1 MSYSVPFRFVC
12 CCTLALGLAGWP
24 AMLQAQRVARS
35 AWHEGARTGTAESVP
50 SHGLFPD
57 PRLLPRPALVLQDP
71 ERTLD
76 QRRRRFEKWVM
87 LGGGIAAV
95 LLVAPLPES
104 ERPLLPALRYPA
116 AFLVGVVLGAGVGH
130 VFAPIFVRE

>member
-1 MSYSVPFRFVC
+1 MSYGVRFLLVC
-12 CCTLALGLAGWP
+12 CCTLTLGLIAWP
-24 AMLQAQRVARS
+24 AMLQGQRVSRS
-35 AWHEGARTGTAESVP
+35 AWHEGARPGTAESVP
-50 SHGLFPD
+50 SHASFLE
-57 PRLLPRPALVLQDP
+57 PRLVLRLALAPQDP

-87 LGGGIAAV
+87 LAGGIAGV

-116 AFLVGVVLGAGVGH
+116 AFFVGVILGAGVGH
-130 VFAPIFVRE
+130 VIAPIFVRE